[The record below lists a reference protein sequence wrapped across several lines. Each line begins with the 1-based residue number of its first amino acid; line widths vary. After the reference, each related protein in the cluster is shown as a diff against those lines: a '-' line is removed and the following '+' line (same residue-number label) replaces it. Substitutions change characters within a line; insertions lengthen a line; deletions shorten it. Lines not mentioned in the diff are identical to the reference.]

1 MLLLE
6 VPVTGSRTCSFTC
19 IGWRARSLIIF
30 LRENSRAKSEHVPAW
45 WCNAIH
51 PRLCL
56 LLFTLCILLSR
67 HFSPLLCLRFGE
79 RRIGTEKGEKNIT
92 FVFLAGVCVYTQTES
107 HKKTG
112 LEVETFLWGF
122 ITTHD
127 EGSVWR
133 AFGAAYS
140 NSSLG
145 YRHKITQSWKTV

>member
-1 MLLLE
+1 MMQCHASAPLSLAVHFVYLTL
-6 VPVTGSRTCSFTC
+6 PAFFTS
-19 IGWRARSLIIF
+19 IVSTFWGKANWHR
-30 LRENSRAKSEHVPAW
+30 
-45 WCNAIH
+45 
-51 PRLCL
+51 
-56 LLFTLCILLSR
+56 
-67 HFSPLLCLRFGE
+67 
-79 RRIGTEKGEKNIT
+79 EKGEKNST

-112 LEVETFLWGF
+112 LEGEAFLSSF

-145 YRHKITQSWKTV
+145 YRHKITQSWKTVQ

>member
-1 MLLLE
+1 MPCIRAF
-6 VPVTGSRTCSFTC
+6 VSCCSLC
-19 IGWRARSLIIF
+19 VSYSPGIF
-30 LRENSRAKSEHVPAW
+30 HLYCVYV
-45 WCNAIH
+45 
-51 PRLCL
+51 L
-56 LLFTLCILLSR
+56 
-67 HFSPLLCLRFGE
+67 G
-79 RRIGTEKGEKNIT
+79 KGELAQRKGGKNST

-112 LEVETFLWGF
+112 LEVEAFLSSF

-145 YRHKITQSWKTV
+145 YRHAIMENCAVISNDFMIQQHHFSAV